1 MSFDSQ
7 KKKIDKLLEKDSLT
21 NEELKQAKKM
31 IRSLKPTNYEE
42 DLKKSWLSEALYLHD
57 MPEAATPPNAN
68 L

>member
-1 MSFDSQ
+1 MAENFYTNLPPKQ
-7 KKKIDKLLEKDSLT
+7 KDQLDTTIQKLT
-21 NEELKQAKKM
+21 T
-31 IRSLKPTNYEE
+31 TNYEE